1 MSPASPINIDY
12 LLISYLLRTCSKKH
26 VLPTYEEFF
35 DLLII
40 LKGRATACKL
50 SKVNYNLINIFT
62 GSLSWNSHHQ
72 CHIILLLCCSMN
84 IMIFDLHGCGGC

>member
-12 LLISYLLRTCSKKH
+12 LLLIAYLLRTCSKKH

-40 LKGRATACKL
+40 LEGRVTVCKL

-62 GSLSWNSHHQ
+62 GSR
-72 CHIILLLCCSMN
+72 C
-84 IMIFDLHGCGGC
+84 